1 MPYLRAVQLCT
12 AFQRKQKM
20 LQALCLQGFEAPY
33 KTAADRNRTGTG
45 ITTHG
50 ILSPGRLPVPPLR
63 HTI

>member
-45 ITTHG
+45 
-50 ILSPGRLPVPPLR
+50 V
-63 HTI
+63 